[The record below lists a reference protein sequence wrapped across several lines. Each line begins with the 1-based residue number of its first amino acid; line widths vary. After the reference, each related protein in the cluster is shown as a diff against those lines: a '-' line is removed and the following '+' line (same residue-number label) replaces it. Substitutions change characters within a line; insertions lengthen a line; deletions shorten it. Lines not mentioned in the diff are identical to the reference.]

1 MHDVI
6 QHHVQQLLQIGVH
19 CHVHVVVLVRV
30 RRGCFGKRKIRRVDW
45 CIARAP

>member
-30 RRGCFGKRKIRRVDW
+30 RRGCFGK
-45 CIARAP
+45 